1 MGKDKL
7 LNSSFD
13 RFERMS
19 NSQLVECLF
28 ENDEKAILYFFYKKY
43 YSVFEKQIY
52 RIFDYKV
59 DVQELV
65 DEFFLYLLKND
76 WKHLRTY
83 DSQKGALNKWVSRVA
98 YLFFV
103 NYKKT
108 QMDNNGN
115 VSIDDHERWND
126 RIMQYRQDSQ
136 SSLKMD
142 VIKAINHLKNKDQR
156 EVARRLLI
164 EEHDIKDIASD
175 YGWTVDYA
183 YVVKNRALKQLRDF
197 LRDYKS

>member
-1 MGKDKL
+1 MGKNKI

-19 NSQLVECLF
+19 DSRLVKCLL
-28 ENDEKAILYFFYKKY
+28 ENDEKAILYFFYQKY
-43 YSVFEKQIY
+43 YSVFADQIY
-52 RIFDYKV
+52 LIFDYKV

-65 DEFFLYLLKND
+65 DELFLYLLNND

-83 DSQKGALNKWVSRVA
+83 DSKKPLYNWLSRVS
-98 YLFFV
+98 YLFFI
-103 NYKKT
+103 NYKKNK
-108 QMDNNGN
+108 MDKNNS

-126 RIMQYRQDSQ
+126 RIMQYRQDSL

-142 VIKAINHLKNKDQR
+142 VIKAIDYLKNKDQR

-164 EEHDIKDIASD
+164 DGHDIKDIVSD
-175 YGWTVDYA
+175 YNWSIDYA

-197 LRDYKS
+197 LRDYKL